1 MGIWRARARALLGS
15 GLLAL
20 MLQAC
25 SLEVDVD
32 RTGGEPT
39 ETSVSPTAA
48 GAATA
53 VGAFRLEVG
62 DCLAETALGAEEL
75 EEVETVDTVP
85 CGQQHGGEV
94 YAVFDLEDAPEY
106 PGDKTVGD
114 LAFAGCDGRFAEWVG
129 IDYVDSRLEIYVYQ
143 PTEESWTTL
152 DDREVIC
159 VVYDPTGTMTGSARG
174 LGAAASFQPGTCLD
188 EDGLPADCA
197 ASHDA
202 EVYAVVSLPEG
213 TWPGDEAID
222 AAADEACRSEF
233 EGYVGAAY
241 DDSALYF
248 MYYPPTQ
255 DGWATGGRE
264 VTCLV
269 FDPEG
274 PLTGSVRG
282 SGR

>member
-1 MGIWRARARALLGS
+1 
-15 GLLAL
+15 
-20 MLQAC
+20 
-25 SLEVDVD
+25 V
-32 RTGGEPT
+32 
-39 ETSVSPTAA
+39 
-48 GAATA
+48 
-53 VGAFRLEVG
+53 
-62 DCLAETALGAEEL
+62 
-75 EEVETVDTVP
+75 
-85 CGQQHGGEV
+85 
-94 YAVFDLEDAPEY
+94 
-106 PGDKTVGD
+106 
-114 LAFAGCDGRFAEWVG
+114 
-129 IDYVDSRLEIYVYQ
+129 
-143 PTEESWTTL
+143 
-152 DDREVIC
+152 
-159 VVYDPTGTMTGSARG
+159 
-174 LGAAASFQPGTCLD
+174 
-188 EDGLPADCA
+188 ADCA
-197 ASHDA
+197 ASHDT

-255 DGWATGGRE
+255 DGWATGSRE

>member
-1 MGIWRARARALLGS
+1 MEIWGARSRVLLGG

-20 MLQAC
+20 ALPGC

-48 GAATA
+48 ATA

-62 DCLAETALGAEEL
+62 DCIAETAIGAEEL
-75 EEVETVDTVP
+75 EQVETVDTIP
-85 CGQQHGGEV
+85 CDQQHGGEI

-114 LAFAGCDGRFAEWVG
+114 LAFAGCEERFAEWVG
-129 IDYVDSRLEIYVYQ
+129 IDYVDSRLEIYDYQ

-152 DDREVIC
+152 DDREVAC
-159 VVYDPTGTMTGSARG
+159 VVYDPAGSLTGSARG
-174 LGAAASFQPGTCLD
+174 LGAAASIQPGTCLD
-188 EDGLPADCA
+188 EDDLPIDCA
-197 ASHDA
+197 AEHDA
-202 EVYAVVSLPEG
+202 EVYALVSLPEG
-213 TWPGDEAID
+213 PWPGEEAVD

-233 EGYVGAAY
+233 EAYVGAAY

-248 MYYPPTQ
+248 LYYSPTQ
-255 DGWATGGRE
+255 DGWATGDRE
-264 VTCLV
+264 VICLV

-282 SGR
+282 SGQ